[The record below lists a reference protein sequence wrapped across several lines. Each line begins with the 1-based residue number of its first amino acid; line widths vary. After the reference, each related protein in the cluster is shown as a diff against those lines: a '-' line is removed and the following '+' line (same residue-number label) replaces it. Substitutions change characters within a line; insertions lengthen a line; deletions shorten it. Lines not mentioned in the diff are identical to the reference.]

1 MKDATLIRTGA
12 VGAVIAA
19 VCCATPVLVIA
30 LGAVGLAAVAAYL
43 DYVLLPALAVC
54 LGLIG
59 YGLYDFPITTGAA
72 WRALAKPP
80 PAPASPAACSA
91 PPIA

>member
-1 MKDATLIRTGA
+1 MKDATLIKSGA
-12 VGAVIAA
+12 VGTVIAA

-43 DYVLLPALAVC
+43 DYVLLPAFAVC

-59 YGLYDFPITTGAA
+59 YGLYLRRQMAA
-72 WRALAKPP
+72 GC
-80 PAPASPAACSA
+80 AAETDEKRNV
-91 PPIA
+91 

>member
-30 LGAVGLAAVAAYL
+30 LGAVGLATVAAYL

-54 LGLIG
+54 LGLIA
-59 YGLYDFPITTGAA
+59 YGLYLRQQAAAGCAAETGEK
-72 WRALAKPP
+72 RNV
-80 PAPASPAACSA
+80 
-91 PPIA
+91 

>member
-59 YGLYDFPITTGAA
+59 YGLYLRQAAAGCAAQTGEK
-72 WRALAKPP
+72 RNV
-80 PAPASPAACSA
+80 
-91 PPIA
+91 

>member
-1 MKDATLIRTGA
+1 MKTMKDATLIRTGA

-19 VCCATPVLVIA
+19 VCCATPVLAIA

-43 DYVLLPALAVC
+43 DYVLLPALVVC

-59 YGLYDFPITTGAA
+59 YGLYLRRQVATGC
-72 WRALAKPP
+72 RVETDEKRN
-80 PAPASPAACSA
+80 
-91 PPIA
+91 I